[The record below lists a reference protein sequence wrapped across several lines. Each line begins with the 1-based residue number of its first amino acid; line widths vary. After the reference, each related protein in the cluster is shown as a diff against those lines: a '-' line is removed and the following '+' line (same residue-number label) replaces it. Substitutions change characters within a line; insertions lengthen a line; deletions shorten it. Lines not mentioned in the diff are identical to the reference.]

1 MSEREQQGDG
11 GLYTTPDVYQSQ
23 SSQDIYQTPDTDE
36 DSSFEKPVNGQFSGD
51 VQSENG
57 PYDLVEYE

>member
-51 VQSENG
+51 VQS
-57 PYDLVEYE
+57 